1 MGFSFLLGKD
11 IRARACTAFDICEF
25 NRHNMQD
32 STTDIS
38 SGASVVSLNSM
49 TQASLVV
56 RALRSHKSS
65 RERYQDCSGN
75 TMDVKTLN
83 SAILNVKKEY
93 ADQSAKKA
101 EVDRKIDKWS
111 ASTTVVAK
119 MSSKDDSDRDD
130 SDEEEQQHRHKNTR
144 TALAFGNVDDDFD
157 FDDDP
162 EENRELFKDFVAPKG
177 NSNARKSS
185 TSSSKSA
192 TKSVS
197 STLQQP
203 SLVTSKG
210 IVIKPG
216 QAIRVK
222 AHGNRSKQGSTS
234 DF

>member
-1 MGFSFLLGKD
+1 MED
-11 IRARACTAFDICEF
+11 A
-25 NRHNMQD
+25 
-32 STTDIS
+32 STDKS

-83 SAILNVKKEY
+83 SAILNVKKEH

-101 EVDRKIDKWS
+101 ELDMKIDKWS
-111 ASTTVVAK
+111 TSSTVVGK
-119 MSSKDDSDRDD
+119 LSSKDDSDKDD
-130 SDEEEQQHRHKNTR
+130 SDEEEQHHHKNSR
-144 TALAFGNVDDDFD
+144 TAITSSNADDDFD

-177 NSNARKSS
+177 SSSAGKSS
-185 TSSSKSA
+185 TNSFKSGTKSA
-192 TKSVS
+192 S